1 MASSSTNRE
10 NIRILN
16 RVRLIALLGQTAMIT
31 FAIFYLD
38 IRFPVIELTMII
50 GFELILQFYCMRMV
64 NGAQRVGHL
73 SLAAQIAFDS
83 LILAALVFYT
93 GGANNPF
100 TYLLLLYVALGS
112 FMLKP
117 RFLLIISALELL
129 LYSLLNLYQRPLE
142 LGEASPLGSFHLH
155 LAGMWVN
162 FVLSVVLIAVFG
174 LLTRYAMLRQEKQLQ
189 LLREKQ
195 LQDEQILGLG
205 IMAASAAHELGTP
218 LSTMAIVIDDLKQM
232 ELSSEVKSD
241 MTLLSSQITACKKI
255 IRGLQDKS
263 QNAKRQLLQDEQ
275 IAKSEQA
282 LTLPAKTMAQQLE
295 GVAENWLVYR
305 PSIQL
310 IKEWKKQPSEEPY
323 RISISLEQ
331 ALMNLLDNAADA
343 SVENGYDKI
352 KMVVDGDVDN
362 TIIEIID
369 YGTGLSEGSAD
380 SLGSKIQDSDKANGL
395 GWGMFLSNV
404 SIERIGGR
412 IEISRSQQEET
423 ITRVTLPHLSGVS
436 D

>member
-16 RVRLIALLGQTAMIT
+16 RVRLVALLGQTAMIT

-38 IRFPVIELTMII
+38 IRFPVIELSLII
-50 GFELILQFYCMRMV
+50 GFELLLQFYCIQMV
-64 NGAQRVGHL
+64 NGDRRFGHL
-73 SLAAQIAFDS
+73 PLAAQIALDS
-83 LILAALVFYT
+83 LILAALVYYT

-117 RFLLIISALELL
+117 RFLLMISALELA

-232 ELSSEVKSD
+232 ALSDEVKSD
-241 MTLLSSQITACKKI
+241 MTLLSGQISACKKI

-275 IAKSEQA
+275 IAKNELDPSQP
-282 LTLPAKTMAQQLE
+282 TNSIAQQLE

-305 PSIQL
+305 PSIKL
-310 IKEWKKQPSEEPY
+310 IKEWKKQPSDEPY

-331 ALMNLLDNAADA
+331 ALMNLMDNAADA
-343 SVENGYDKI
+343 SVENGYHKI
-352 KMVVDGDVDN
+352 KMVVDCDDN
-362 TIIEIID
+362 NTVIEIID
-369 YGTGLSEGSAD
+369 YGKGLAKDGTD

-404 SIERIGGR
+404 SIERIGGS
-412 IEISRSQQEET
+412 IEISRSPQDET
-423 ITRVTLPHLSGVS
+423 ITRVTLPNVSGVN